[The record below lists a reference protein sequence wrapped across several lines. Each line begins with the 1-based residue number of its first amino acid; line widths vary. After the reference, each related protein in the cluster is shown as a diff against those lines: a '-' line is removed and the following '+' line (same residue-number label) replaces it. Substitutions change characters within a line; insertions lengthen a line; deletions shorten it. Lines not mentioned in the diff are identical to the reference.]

1 MEPSKKHTNHT
12 TQRAKEPGKDKDMVN
27 TEKLSKYIEKAGT
40 TWEALVNNFGGLP
53 ATLQRFAET
62 FDEKAKAEDV
72 YLIASELKIPACQ
85 IGLVFFAHEQY
96 GDDGHPH
103 LAELR
108 DGDAMAEIYAGLSVK
123 SRTKL
128 LSLAFE
134 LQEAEAEEVA
144 TNG

>member
-1 MEPSKKHTNHT
+1 
-12 TQRAKEPGKDKDMVN
+12 MVN

-40 TWEALVNNFGGLP
+40 TWEALVNNVGGLP
-53 ATLQRFAET
+53 TTLQRFAET

-72 YLIASELKIPACQ
+72 YLIASELKIPAYQ
-85 IGLVFFAHEQY
+85 IGLVFFAPEQC
-96 GDDGHPH
+96 GDDGYPC

-134 LQEAEAEEVA
+134 LQEAEAKEVA
-144 TNG
+144 ING